1 MQHLDLNNF
10 MQTVHQNAKN
20 HGWWENERSAGTI
33 RSLFHCELSE
43 AVEAYRSH
51 EPNHWHQCPNKKGEA
66 CEKMPVHDENLHCE
80 ACTPAM
86 RKPEGVC
93 VELIDFVIRALDY
106 LGHKQFVFPQSMDTA
121 AKLAAWSVDDFQSD
135 EHENVLDLEV
145 PDFAD
150 VLHDEIALSNVMKNI
165 TYLATACGLTFAW
178 IEKRELDPVVLMLE
192 KHHYNLTRSYK
203 HGGKAC

>member
-1 MQHLDLNNF
+1 ME
-10 MQTVHQNAKN
+10 VHQNAKN
-20 HGWWENERSAGTI
+20 LGWWEKERSAGTI

-51 EPNHWHQCPNKKGEA
+51 EPNHWHQCPHKRSEA

-93 VELIDFVIRALDY
+93 VELLDFVIRVLDY
-106 LGHKQFVFPQSMDTA
+106 LAHKEFVFPQSVDTA
-121 AKLAAWSVDDFQSD
+121 EKLAARSVDDFQSD
-135 EHENVLDLEV
+135 EYKNVLDLEAT
-145 PDFAD
+145 DFAD
-150 VLHDEIALSNVMKNI
+150 VLHDEIALSHLMKNI

-178 IEKRELDPVVLMLE
+178 VEMRGYDPVGLMLE
-192 KHHYNLTRSYK
+192 KHNYNKLRSYK